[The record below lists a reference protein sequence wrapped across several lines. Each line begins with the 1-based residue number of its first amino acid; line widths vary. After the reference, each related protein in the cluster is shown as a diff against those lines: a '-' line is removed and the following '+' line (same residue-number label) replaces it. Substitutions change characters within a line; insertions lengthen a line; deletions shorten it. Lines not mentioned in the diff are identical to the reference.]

1 MTETS
6 NAPDASAAW
15 SLLFGVRRSVRYHMR
30 RQRFFDRLDRV
41 GALASLVAG
50 SSTIVTLLASVDH
63 RLVLAA
69 AAATALA
76 GASAVIFTPGLRARQ
91 HNDLAREF
99 LGLERDM
106 VRAGD
111 ATSGR
116 LAELTARRLE
126 IEATE
131 PPILRVLDA
140 MCHNELLTAL
150 GVDEGQRARVTRLQR
165 WLANW
170 ADFRADRL
178 RKHPA
183 AH

>member
-1 MTETS
+1 MTTTL
-6 NAPDASAAW
+6 ATAADRDAW
-15 SLLFGVRRSVRYHMR
+15 SLLFGIRRSVRYHMR
-30 RQRFFDRLDRV
+30 RQRFFDRLERI

-50 SSTIVTLLASVDH
+50 SSTVVTLLARVDE

-69 AAATALA
+69 AAATAVA

-91 HNDLAREF
+91 HNDLARDF
-99 LGLERDM
+99 IALEQDL

-111 ATSGR
+111 AVTPER
-116 LAELTARRLE
+116 LAELKARRLQ
-126 IEATE
+126 IEAAE

-150 GVDEGQRARVTRLQR
+150 DGDEGQRASITRLQR

-178 RKHPA
+178 RKQHS
-183 AH
+183 

>member
-1 MTETS
+1 MTDSPET
-6 NAPDASAAW
+6 SAAW
-15 SLLFGVRRSVRYHMR
+15 PLLFGVRRSTRYHMR
-30 RQRFFDRLDRV
+30 RQRFFGRLERV
-41 GALASLVAG
+41 AALAALVAG
-50 SSTIVTLLASVDH
+50 SLTVIVLLASVDE

-69 AAATALA
+69 AAATAVA
-76 GASAVIFTPGLRARQ
+76 GASAVVFAPGLRARQ

-99 LGLERDM
+99 IGLERDM

-111 ATSGR
+111 VTPER

-126 IEATE
+126 IEAAE
-131 PPILRVLDA
+131 PPILRVLDT

-150 GVDEGQRARVTRLQR
+150 GSDEGQRVGITRLQR

-178 RKHPA
+178 RKQLRSAP
-183 AH
+183 